1 MGNSLDRLAGYEEES
16 TADGAESRKRKNGE
30 VNESP
35 PKKITK
41 LDTAKYV
48 YERLFLQ
55 GEGSDVT
62 VYAVGHVWHLH
73 KLYLQQCKYFEVLMR
88 GDWKDS
94 KEDQIFL
101 TFPDENVT
109 QEGDTLSFYFSLLT

>member
-1 MGNSLDRLAGYEEES
+1 MNISEMGNSLDRLAGYEDSSPDS
-16 TADGAESRKRKNGE
+16 TVDCTDSRKRRKTDPT
-30 VNESP
+30 ESP

-62 VYAVGHVWHLH
+62 VHAIGHVWHLH
-73 KLYLQQCKYFEVLMR
+73 KLYLQQCKYFEVLMQ
-88 GDWKDS
+88 GNWKDS
-94 KEDQIFL
+94 KEDVIYL
-101 TFPDENVT
+101 DFPDENVT
-109 QEGDTLSFYFSLLT
+109 REGK